1 MCTQMTE
8 SYPPPSYSRDYY
20 NSFLPP
26 YYPSSTGTYTTTT
39 TAESFSPNQPAY
51 DTPSPYANQF
61 SQFSPE
67 VSKNLTNAYAYTVPA
82 ELYTYAYLPPQPVYL
97 DQPPFPWAE
106 TTPYPSPEYQLIN
119 PQTLSAP
126 SSKPTS
132 PSPLATD
139 SPQTDTIKRQRY
151 LHKNRVAATKCRSK
165 KKQYIQQLQSRFED
179 LSLAKHEL
187 QCQVQSLRD
196 GLISLKEEL
205 VRHARCGDGPITRYI
220 EKRRAGCT

>member
-8 SYPPPSYSRDYY
+8 SYPPPSYSRDDY

-26 YYPSSTGTYTTTT
+26 YYPSSTGIYTATTI
-39 TAESFSPNQPAY
+39 AEPFSPNQPAY
-51 DTPSPYANQF
+51 ETQSPYANQF

-67 VSKNLTNAYAYTVPA
+67 ASKTPVDAYAYSVPA
-82 ELYTYAYLPPQPVYL
+82 ELYTYAYLPPQPLYL

-106 TTPYPSPEYQLIN
+106 ATPHPSPDSQHIS
-119 PQTLSAP
+119 PQALAAA
-126 SSKPTS
+126 SSKP
-132 PSPLATD
+132 PSPHTTD
-139 SPQTDTIKRQRY
+139 SPQPDTTKRQRY

-179 LSLAKHEL
+179 LSLAKREL
-187 QCQVQSLRD
+187 QCQVQMLRD

-205 VRHARCGDGPITRYI
+205 VRHARCGDGPITSYI
-220 EKRRAGCT
+220 EKRRAGCI